1 MQFACV
7 ALYTARLDAINWSFC
22 VALVHCS
29 LIKGIASIFLSF
41 FLSFSIY
48 CIFFFSLE
56 GDWKIL
62 GCKRAKCHIFC

>member
-41 FLSFSIY
+41 FHFLFIV
-48 CIFFFSLE
+48 FFFLSLE